1 MLQPFPYQ
9 LEGQQFLTSHT
20 RGLLADEMGV
30 GKTGQAILSWTKL
43 GAERVLVMCPANVRS
58 GWLKALPDFCEK
70 PLPARVMLT
79 AGHDPLATG
88 LTICSYDLGI
98 REAMKK
104 KLLAMPWDVVVT
116 DEEHYLKE
124 RDSKR
129 TELVFGKGCAAG
141 PGSLIAD
148 ADYFWGLSGT
158 PAPNH
163 AGELYPILRAYG
175 LYKGGYLE
183 FINYFCVILDTVY
196 GPKVVKTKPEKLTE
210 LKALLKTFMLRR
222 KWADVQKDR
231 PDILFSQIFLDP
243 SECDTELLKELM
255 EEEKGEEAAALNDI
269 LSGELDELPD
279 GMQFA
284 RFRRLTGLV
293 KIKPIARQIS
303 EELELGMMD
312 KVLVWAVHREVVE
325 GIAGALAK
333 FGSAMLYGGMTPAAK
348 DAVLEKF
355 KREPATRVLV
365 MNVTAGGT
373 GIDGLQHVAA
383 DEIFAESSW
392 ALHENEQ
399 ATRRLYRTGQKRH
412 VRSRYASVA
421 NTLDEQ
427 IQKVLVR
434 KAADIKNI
442 FE

>member
-1 MLQPFPYQ
+1 MFQPFPYQ
-9 LEGQQFLTSHT
+9 LEGQQFLTSRT

-30 GKTGQAILSWTKL
+30 GKTGQAILSWSKL
-43 GAERVLVMCPANVRS
+43 GAERVLVICPANVRS
-58 GWLKALPDFCEK
+58 GWAKALPDFCEK

-79 AGHDPLATG
+79 AGNDPLAKG

-98 REAMKK
+98 RETMKK
-104 KLLAMPWDVVVT
+104 KLLAMPWDVVVC

-129 TELVFGKGCAAG
+129 TELVLGKRCEAG

-163 AGELYPILRAYG
+163 AGELYPILKAFG
-175 LYKGGYLE
+175 LYRGGYLE
-183 FINYFCVILDTVY
+183 FINHFCVVLETLY
-196 GPKVVKTKPEKLTE
+196 GPKVVKTKPEKLAE

-231 PDILFSQIFLDP
+231 PDILFSQIFID
-243 SECDTELLKELM
+243 SSDCDTDLLAQLM
-255 EEEKGEEAAALNDI
+255 EEEEGEEAQALNDI
-269 LSGELDELPD
+269 LAGELDELPD

-293 KIKPIARQIS
+293 KVKPLTRQIG
-303 EELELGMMD
+303 EELEMGMMD

-325 GIAGALAK
+325 GIAAGLNRFGA
-333 FGSAMLYGGMTPAAK
+333 SMLYGGMAPSVK
-348 DAVLEKF
+348 DAVLDKF
-355 KREPATRVLV
+355 KRDPNNRVLV
-365 MNVTAGGT
+365 MNITAGGT

-442 FE
+442 LE